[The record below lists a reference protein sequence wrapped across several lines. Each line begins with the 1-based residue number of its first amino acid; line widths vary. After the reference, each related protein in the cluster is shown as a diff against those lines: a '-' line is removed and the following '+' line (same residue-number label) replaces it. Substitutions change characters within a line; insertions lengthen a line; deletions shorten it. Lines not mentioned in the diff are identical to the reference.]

1 MLIAPYPTNE
11 TARLE
16 FLLSLDILD
25 TSADET
31 LDRFT
36 RVLAELLQV
45 PIALVSLVDAD
56 RQWFKSRVGLDIC
69 ETSRDISFCA
79 HALHVSDVLVIEDA
93 SMDNR
98 FHDNPLV
105 VGAPFIH
112 FYAGIPLRSREGYVV
127 GTLCAVDTR
136 PRNIRPS
143 TLAAMKDLA
152 HAVEREMFHR
162 TIVRQARSVNED
174 ERRARSL
181 SEIRF
186 ATVFEETPTGKAI
199 IGLDGRFE
207 AVNRKFCEIAGYA
220 SDELL
225 SRTFQDITHPDD
237 LAPDLGLIEDL
248 LTGRRMS
255 YALEK
260 RYLRMDG
267 SLVWVDLSVSI
278 LRDASGAPLHLIA
291 VILDITSRK
300 HSEVLIQNHQQELEH
315 RVEERTAE
323 LMRSQETLQ
332 AIADNVPMLI
342 AQVDSNLHYVF
353 NNARYREIFKI
364 DPASLQGKHVRTVL
378 TSEVFDALSPYFDRA
393 LAGERSTRDN
403 IRYDEDDGR
412 IWRSSYIPDVRNG
425 RVVGFFIMS
434 QDVTEQKHKEK
445 SLTDRAL
452 LDHLTGL
459 PNRAALMEKL
469 TDIADSAERGVGDF
483 AVLFLDLD
491 GFKRVNDEYGHEL
504 GDELLCQVSSRLR
517 HKVRQHDTVYRLAGD
532 EFVVIASDVM
542 SRRNCERIAS
552 AICSTL
558 MQPFHL
564 RGYTVRIGTSVGIS
578 VCPAHVMTT
587 PEQLLAYADAAM
599 YEAKRGGRNCY
610 RFAPSL
616 PSGKMF
622 INTTATNS

>member
-11 TARLE
+11 AARLE

-31 LDRFT
+31 FDRFT

-45 PIALVSLVDAD
+45 PIALVTLVDAD
-56 RQWFKSRVGLDIC
+56 RQWFKSSVGLDVC
-69 ETSRDISFCA
+69 ETPRDVAFCA
-79 HALHVSDVLVIEDA
+79 HALHVSDALVIEDA
-93 SMDNR
+93 STDVR

-105 VGAPFIH
+105 AGAPFIR

-127 GTLCAVDTR
+127 GTLCAIDTR
-136 PRNIRPS
+136 PRNIRPN

-152 HAVEREMFHR
+152 HAVKREMFHR
-162 TIVRQARSVNED
+162 TIVRQARSINED

-199 IGLDGRFE
+199 VGLDGRFE
-207 AVNRKFCEIAGYA
+207 AVNRKFCEITGY
-220 SDELL
+220 SPDELL
-225 SRTFQDITHPDD
+225 NRTFQDITHPDD
-237 LAPDLGLIEDL
+237 LGPDLDLIDDL
-248 LTGRRMS
+248 LTGLRMS

-278 LRDASGAPLHLIA
+278 LRDASGDPLHFIA

-300 HSEVLIQNHQQELEH
+300 HSEVLIQNHQQELER

-323 LMRSQETLQ
+323 LVRSQETLQ

-353 NNARYREIFKI
+353 NNARYREIFKK

-378 TSEVFDALSPYFDRA
+378 SADVFAALSPYFDRA

-403 IRYDEDDGR
+403 IRYDEHDGR
-412 IWRSSYIPDVRNG
+412 IWRASYIPDVRNG
-425 RVVGFFIMS
+425 SVIGFFIMS
-434 QDVTEQKHKEK
+434 QDVTEQKRKEK

-469 TDIADSAERGVGDF
+469 TDAVDSAERGAGGFVVF
-483 AVLFLDLD
+483 FLDLD
-491 GFKRVNDEYGHEL
+491 GFKRINDEYGHEL

-517 HKVRQHDTVYRLAGD
+517 QKIRQHDTVYRLAGD
-532 EFVVIASDVM
+532 EFVVITSNIMA
-542 SRRNCERIAS
+542 RNNCERIAG
-552 AICSTL
+552 AICTIL
-558 MQPFHL
+558 AQPFHL

-587 PEQLLAYADAAM
+587 PEQLLAHADAAM

-610 RFAPSL
+610 RFAPSVPL
-616 PSGKMF
+616 RKDVHK
-622 INTTATNS
+622 NAHNQ